1 MVSAGE
7 TNKAGEGE
15 SSQGGQDAEGK
26 ETLGQEVTSEQR
38 PRGRKPENTH
48 TERLFQATALR
59 WAEVGSVK
67 SEEWQGSW
75 SEGRGKRGGQ

>member
-7 TNKAGEGE
+7 RDKAARRGRRH
-15 SSQGGQDAEGK
+15 SARK
-26 ETLGQEVTSEQR
+26 VTSEQR
-38 PRGRKPENTH
+38 PRGSKPEH
-48 TERLFQATALR
+48 TTPERLFQSGATALR

-67 SEEWQGSW
+67 SEEWQGGW